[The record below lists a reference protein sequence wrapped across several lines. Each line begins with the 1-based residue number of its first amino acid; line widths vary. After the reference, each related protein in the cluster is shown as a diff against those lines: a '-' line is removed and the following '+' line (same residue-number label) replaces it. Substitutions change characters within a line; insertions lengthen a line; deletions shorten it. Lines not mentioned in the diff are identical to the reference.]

1 MSDIQALR
9 RTLEQRKGRRNQIA
23 DSLAKTEAS
32 LRDKKRDLRRYE
44 QAREIIREVGLKT
57 QQQLQVHIS
66 EITTLALEAVF
77 PDPYA
82 LTAEFVQRRNKT
94 ECDLYFIRDDNS
106 VDPLSAA
113 GGGTVDVASFALRV
127 ASWSMRTPR
136 SRNILILD
144 EPFRYL
150 SEGLLPRA
158 GEMIKQISEKLGL
171 QIIMV
176 THSEELAEAADTT
189 FRVSIQKGV
198 SCVEKVFNRYLDE
211 KENEKWK

>member
-94 ECDLYFIRDDNS
+94 ECDLYFIRDDNP

-211 KENEKWK
+211 KEKKNG

>member
-1 MSDIQALR
+1 MSDIQPLR
-9 RTLEQRKGRRNQIA
+9 RVLEQRKGRRDQIA
-23 DSLAKTEAS
+23 DSLAKTEIL
-32 LRDKKRDLRRYE
+32 LRDKKRDLRRHE

-94 ECDLYFIRDDNS
+94 ECDLFFVRNDNR

-127 ASWSMRTPR
+127 ASWSMRVPR
-136 SRNILILD
+136 SQNILILD

-150 SEGLLPRA
+150 SAGLLPRA

-176 THSEELAEAADTT
+176 THSEELAEAADSTY
-189 FRVSIQKGV
+189 RVSIRRGV
-198 SCVEKVFNRYLDE
+198 SSVEKE
-211 KENEKWK
+211 

>member
-1 MSDIQALR
+1 MMSDIQPLR
-9 RTLEQRKGRRNQIA
+9 RVLEQRKGRRDQIA
-23 DSLAKTEAS
+23 DSLAKTEIL
-32 LRDKKRDLRRYE
+32 LRDKKRDLRRHE

-94 ECDLYFIRDDNS
+94 ECDLFFVRNDNR

-127 ASWSMRTPR
+127 ASWSMRVPR
-136 SRNILILD
+136 SQNILILD

-150 SEGLLPRA
+150 SAGLLPRA

-176 THSEELAEAADTT
+176 THSEELAEAADSTY
-189 FRVSIQKGV
+189 RVSIRRGV
-198 SCVEKVFNRYLDE
+198 SSVEKE
-211 KENEKWK
+211 